1 MLATHNLA
9 NQGSFLRKSMSVP
22 QQAWALHWQR
32 ERTLVKIHD
41 NCHHLKL
48 SRKYTRDAQTRCN
61 GHPCHYIT
69 SHYVRY
75 HCHEKQLRF
84 HHNNHDYYCPTFFYQ
99 RPFHHHTRF
108 SRTWRSDVT
117 ATRAGRVEAVRRRC
131 SNMIT
136 SYFSSWKQS
145 SPHLLG
151 ANLMSSTR
159 FFMWLIFFT
168 FRHFRQKQ
176 YS

>member
-1 MLATHNLA
+1 MLATHNLDG
-9 NQGSFLRKSMSVP
+9 QGSFLRKSMPVP

-32 ERTLVKIHD
+32 ERTLVRIHD

-84 HHNNHDYYCPTFFYQ
+84 HHNNHDYYCPTFFTNVL
-99 RPFHHHTRF
+99 FI
-108 SRTWRSDVT
+108 
-117 ATRAGRVEAVRRRC
+117 
-131 SNMIT
+131 IT
-136 SYFSSWKQS
+136 EDFQE
-145 SPHLLG
+145 PDDQ
-151 ANLMSSTR
+151 M
-159 FFMWLIFFT
+159 
-168 FRHFRQKQ
+168 
-176 YS
+176 